1 MKSLLTFVIPTKNRV
16 GSLKKIIN
24 TLSEIKEIN
33 IIIVDDGSGIKNSLK
48 IKKHLL
54 KTPNV
59 KYHHFK
65 ESYGQSYACNKG
77 LKLTN
82 TDYVWFFDDDDFVS
96 KISIRDVLNLIK
108 NRNIQGL
115 LLPMKIIFN
124 NFTLKIIYP
133 GNKRHDFDNLRS
145 KGQLVNTSCAV
156 FKTSIIRDINGWDN
170 SLFSGTDT
178 DLFLRFSRVA
188 SFTCIKTN
196 PVEVNFSNS
205 DKVTF
210 SFFRAQKG
218 KIDLLFKHWKI
229 LTFKRRLYYF
239 VSFFLFFP
247 FFRIIKFKLISIIS
261 MFKNFNYKKI

>member
-1 MKSLLTFVIPTKNRV
+1 MKSLLTIIIPTKNRA
-16 GSLKKIIN
+16 GSLKKIIS
-24 TLSEIKEIN
+24 TLSKIKEIN
-33 IIIVDDGSGIKNSLK
+33 IIVIDDGSNFENNDTNKRY
-48 IKKHLL
+48 LL
-54 KTPNV
+54 KTPNI

-82 TDYVWFFDDDDFVS
+82 SDYVWFFDDDDFVS
-96 KISIRDVLNLIK
+96 EISVRAVLKLVK

-124 NFTLKIIYP
+124 NFTFKITYP
-133 GNKRHDFDNLRS
+133 SNKSHDFDNLRS

-188 SFTCIKTN
+188 SFTCIKTY

-210 SFFRAQKG
+210 SFFRSQKG
-218 KIDLLFKHWKI
+218 KIDFLYKHWKI
-229 LTFKRRLYYF
+229 LTFNRRLYYF
-239 VSFFLFFP
+239 ISFLLFFP

-261 MFKNFNYKKI
+261 ALKNFEHKKI